1 MSDLYNNFEKRFTS
15 AWFSVGWIET
25 EEKPLMEK
33 TCKKNIDVLQDEL
46 RKIEEHIE
54 TIAQKQ
60 LRLANLASFYES

>member
-15 AWFSVGWIET
+15 TWFSVGWIEA

-33 TCKKNIDVLQDEL
+33 TCKKNIDVLQEEL

-60 LRLANLASFYES
+60 LRLSNLASFYES